1 MKKKKAIWWFFPS
14 LLEPCDGPWGKL
26 SDFGHD
32 PVLTWNAIIDWAAKL
47 KVDHLIPGIEPYQT
61 DRVYKPVGVPLR
73 LLFSRGS

>member
-32 PVLTWNAIIDWAAKL
+32 TVLTWKAIIDWAVKL

-61 DRVYKPVGVPLR
+61 DRVYNQWG
-73 LLFSRGS
+73 FH